1 MTYKLSF
8 IKEAI
13 DDYQSLDNSQRKIV
27 DKALKRILL
36 NPLARN
42 EGGYGKPL
50 ANLSNSKL
58 AGLMKIKLKS
68 SGLRIIYK
76 LEKIDDQVVIIII
89 GTREDSKVY
98 KDANKRLANLDDWF
112 LSSFASIFLYFI
124 GFF

>member
-13 DDYQSLDNSQRKIV
+13 YDYQSLDNSQRKIV

-42 EGGYGKPL
+42 EDGYGKPL
-50 ANLSNSKL
+50 ANLSNSKP
-58 AGLMKIKLKS
+58 AGLMKINLKS

-112 LSSFASIFLYFI
+112 FSSIASLFLYFL